1 MLLEGAPA
9 LSSFEVPILAKKL
22 FIDLKITR
30 VIEGGGGR
38 IGREREAAGGRLFFF
53 FWGGG
58 SEGVVSAGRST
69 RPIGVD
75 LLSFGCL
82 SENST
87 LITRTAHF
95 QKKLLFFPFIE
106 QHSSRSIPQL

>member
-58 SEGVVSAGRST
+58 RKGSLALVGRPDPSGSTCFRSAVSQRT
-69 RPIGVD
+69 R
-75 LLSFGCL
+75 
-82 SENST
+82 
-87 LITRTAHF
+87 
-95 QKKLLFFPFIE
+95 
-106 QHSSRSIPQL
+106 HSSLGQLIFKKNSFFSPL